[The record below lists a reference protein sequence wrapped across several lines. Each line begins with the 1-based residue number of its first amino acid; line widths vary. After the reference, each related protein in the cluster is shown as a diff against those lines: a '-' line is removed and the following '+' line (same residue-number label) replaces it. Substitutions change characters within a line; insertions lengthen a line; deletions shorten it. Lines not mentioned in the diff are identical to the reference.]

1 MGTGPL
7 KEKLEKQIEEN
18 NVEKTFILL
27 GSKQNPYPYIKK
39 ADYLCLF
46 SKFEGYP
53 MVIEEAKILRKF
65 ILATN
70 TATREALINYA
81 KYNRIVENNEEGIEK
96 AIKFA
101 IKNKKTIHKTNNQ
114 YVYDNDKIINKIER
128 IIEEHK
134 KHPDRTG
141 KILI

>member
-1 MGTGPL
+1 
-7 KEKLEKQIEEN
+7 
-18 NVEKTFILL
+18 
-27 GSKQNPYPYIKK
+27 
-39 ADYLCLF
+39 
-46 SKFEGYP
+46 

-114 YVYDNDKIINKIER
+114 YVYDNDIIPRPFFQYFFKNR
-128 IIEEHK
+128 
-134 KHPDRTG
+134 
-141 KILI
+141 